1 MTRAQ
6 WLVVAFIGVIA
17 VVAYNRTGQIAAY
30 LGLSGQQ
37 PGAKLPGIT
46 I

>member
-17 VVAYNRTGQIAAY
+17 AVVYNRSGQIIKY
-30 LGLSGQQ
+30 LGLSASPAG
-37 PGAKLPGIT
+37 KIT
-46 I
+46 GTNI